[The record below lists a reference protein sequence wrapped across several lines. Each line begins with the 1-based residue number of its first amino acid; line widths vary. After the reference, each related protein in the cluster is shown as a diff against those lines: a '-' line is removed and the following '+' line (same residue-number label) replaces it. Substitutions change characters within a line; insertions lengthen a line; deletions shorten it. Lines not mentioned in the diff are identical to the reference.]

1 MAKKNKRISS
11 NSGGK
16 PGNGSNGGSGGVVA
30 SASASGMDSPDAL
43 SATST
48 SLTGNAGTMQRA
60 KASSSKSATASML
73 PAEVQKGDWT
83 VVILAFMIFLAPA
96 VGVPHEEMLQDT
108 LKSIVAGFAAVSA
121 GLLFFWHQ
129 RNRREGLRWHA
140 IMWLPLSLMAYALGS
155 MVWSHT
161 YLGGVEAIRWFIFS
175 LILFL
180 GINTFSRERFPY
192 ILEGIHWGACVA
204 SLWTALQFWVD
215 FTYFPQG
222 PNPASTFVNRN
233 FFAEFVVCTFPFTL
247 YLLAQAKSS
256 ARVTIMAFTL
266 GFNMVALMMTGT
278 RGALAAMWILVGI
291 VFPMILFLYRR
302 QFRFMSWDSG
312 KRILACGVLLATIGT
327 LGLIKSGNPKVI
339 ADRAYY
345 GNVTTAFDMA
355 FARTASISTSDGSFG
370 VRMIMWKAT
379 GRIIQAK
386 PWTGVG
392 AGAWEVMLPLYQAEG
407 SQLETDYYVHN
418 EILQLLAEYGL
429 TGLIFLIALIAYLTF
444 AAWKTLRNR
453 SPEGMAEAPIR
464 AISLAGLLA
473 FLIISNIGFPWRLAS
488 TDCMFALSLALLASS
503 DARLQIRGFAAA
515 TRISWKPAYSQ
526 IMAVFMIF
534 CLALT
539 AYISQQSAAVEQKIV
554 RAVKLS
560 LAVSQSKDYNNPK
573 WDKTKKEI
581 LTLTRDAVDI
591 NTHYRKITPMVADEL
606 AKWGDWKNAV
616 WVWES
621 VVISRPYV
629 VAIMSNIAR
638 GYAQMGNNEKAL
650 EFLARCEKLQPKASS
665 VRSLKIILMSRTGK
679 EPEAALLAKQSLEDG
694 IYDFDLINAAYVL
707 GMRKGDFDMAI
718 KSLEIRE
725 KAWSNLQVDSLL
737 KLGGIYTN
745 NRKDDVKALASYKAA
760 LDATPP
766 AEKEALRKQIPPA
779 YLAKL

>member
-11 NSGGK
+11 NSGSR
-16 PGNGSNGGSGGVVA
+16 PGNGGSGGNGGAGA
-30 SASASGMDSPDAL
+30 SALGMDSSDAL
-43 SATST
+43 SAASA

-60 KASSSKSATASML
+60 KASPAKSTSAGML
-73 PAEVQKGDWT
+73 PVEVQKGDWT

-180 GINTFSRERFPY
+180 GINTFSRERSPF
-192 ILEGIHWGACVA
+192 IVEGIHWGAVVA

-233 FFAEFVVCTFPFTL
+233 FFAEFVVCTFPFPL
-247 YLLAQAKSS
+247 YLLAQARGS
-256 ARVTIMAFTL
+256 ARVTLMAFTL
-266 GFNMVALMMTGT
+266 GFNIVALMMTGT
-278 RGALAAMWILVGI
+278 RGALSAMWVLLGI
-291 VFPMILFLYRR
+291 VFPLVLFFFRK

-312 KRILACGVLLATIGT
+312 KRILACGVLLATVGT
-327 LGLIKSGNPKVI
+327 LGMIKSGNQKVI
-339 ADRAYY
+339 DARAEY
-345 GNVTTAFDMA
+345 GAGITTPFDMA
-355 FARTASISTSDGSFG
+355 FARTKTISTKDPSLGI
-370 VRMIMWKAT
+370 RMIMWKAT
-379 GRIIQAK
+379 GRIIEAK

-392 AGAWEVMLPLYQAEG
+392 AGAWEAMLPLYQTEG

-418 EILQLLAEYGL
+418 EILQLIAEYGL
-429 TGLIFLIALIAYLTF
+429 TGWIFLILLFSYLLF
-444 AAWKTLRNR
+444 ATWKTLRNR
-453 SPEGMAEAPIR
+453 STEGLSEGPLR
-464 AISLAGLLA
+464 AIALASLLS

-515 TRISWKPAYSQ
+515 ARLAWKPAYSQ

-581 LTLTRDAVDI
+581 LTLTKDAVDI

-650 EFLARCEKLQPKASS
+650 EFLARCEKLQPKATA
-665 VRSLKIILMSRTGK
+665 VRSLKVILLSRTGK
-679 EPEAALLAKQSLEDG
+679 EPEGALLAKKSLEEG
-694 IYDFDLINAAYVL
+694 IFDFDLINAAYVL
-707 GMRKGDFDMAI
+707 GMRKSDFDMVVM
-718 KSLEIRE
+718 SLDLRQ
-725 KAWSNLQVDSLL
+725 KYFPSLRVDSYL
-737 KLGGIYTN
+737 KLGSLYTFQK
-745 NRKDDVKALASYKAA
+745 KDDAKGLAAYKAA
-760 LDATPP
+760 MEASAP
-766 AEKEALRKQIPPA
+766 AEKEATRKQVPPV
-779 YLAKL
+779 YLSRL